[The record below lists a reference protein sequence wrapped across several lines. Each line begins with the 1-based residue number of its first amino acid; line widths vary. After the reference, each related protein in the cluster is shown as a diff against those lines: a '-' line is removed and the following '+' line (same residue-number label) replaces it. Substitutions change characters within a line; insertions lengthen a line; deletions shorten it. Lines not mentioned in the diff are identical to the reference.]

1 MITAA
6 ITGYSIGV
14 FLHVLAVVVAFG
26 ATFAYPVFLAAAERT
41 APQSLPTIYAAIMR
55 ADRMLVTP
63 GMILVLL
70 AGIYLVADSG
80 WSFGEPFVSVG
91 FLAIIVLFGMA
102 HGYFMP
108 RNRRA
113 QALAERDI
121 KAGGELSDEYREVSR
136 QIARGGMIASAIVL
150 IAIFVM
156 VVKP

>member
-41 APQSLPTIYAAIMR
+41 SPQSLPAIYSAIMR
-55 ADRMLVTP
+55 ADRLLVTP
-63 GMILVLL
+63 GMVVLLL
-70 AGIYLVADSG
+70 AGIYLVSDSG
-80 WSFGEPFVSVG
+80 WSFGEPFISIG

-102 HGYFMP
+102 HGYFLP

-113 QALAERDI
+113 LALAERDL
-121 KAGGELSDEYREVSR
+121 KDGGELSDEYREVSR
-136 QIARGGMIASAIVL
+136 QIARGGMIASAVVV